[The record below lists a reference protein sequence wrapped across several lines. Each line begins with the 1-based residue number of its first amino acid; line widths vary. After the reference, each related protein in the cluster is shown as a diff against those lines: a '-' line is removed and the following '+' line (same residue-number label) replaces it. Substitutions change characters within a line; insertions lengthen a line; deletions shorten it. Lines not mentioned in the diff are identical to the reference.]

1 MNPEILLAPE
11 LTLIGER
18 FERDAVIGVDS
29 ATGLITRVNRSG
41 ATGDALALPRR
52 ALVPGFIN
60 VHSHSFQRA
69 MRGRTEHRT
78 GAEFDTFWTWREKMY
93 HVAQALTPEDIHDV
107 ARMAFLEMTLAGITT
122 VGEFH
127 YLHHQPD
134 GTPYADPTETA
145 KAILA
150 AATSVGIRIILLQC
164 GYTRGGFDRPTHPGQ
179 RRFCTPDPEVFC
191 ANVESLR
198 AQARVGVA
206 PHSFRAVPLAYV
218 RELHAYSKPHA
229 LPFHMH
235 ISEQPRENAETL
247 AEHGVTPVNLLAREG
262 LLDARFTAIHA
273 VHITDAEVD
282 ELAVAEASVGACP
295 TTERNLGDGII
306 RADRLY
312 SRGVSICFGSDSQIQ
327 IDPLEDA
334 RAMEYHLR
342 LERLERV
349 ALADPQDTRESALA
363 DRLWHSATASGAR
376 SLGVDSGTI
385 RVGATA
391 DFFTIDLDDVSI
403 AGAEDDSLISSI
415 VFSLERTAIRDV
427 WIAARRVVHERHHPL
442 ASEVVGRFQ
451 KLQRRLW
458 K

>member
-1 MNPEILLAPE
+1 MNPELLLAPE
-11 LTLIGER
+11 LTLVGDR
-18 FERDAVIGVDS
+18 FARDLTVGVDP
-29 ATGLITRVNRSG
+29 ATGLITRVLPKSEIG
-41 ATGDALALPRR
+41 HATPLPRR
-52 ALVPGFIN
+52 ALVPGFVN

-69 MRGRTEHRT
+69 IRGRTEHRT

-93 HVAQALTPEDIHDV
+93 HVAQSLTPEDIHDV
-107 ARMAFLEMTLAGITT
+107 ARMAFLEMTLAGITA

-134 GTPYADPTETA
+134 GTPYADPVETA

-150 AATSVGIRIILLQC
+150 AATSIGIRIVLLQC
-164 GYTRGGFDRPTHPGQ
+164 GYTRGGFDRPMHPGQ
-179 RRFCTPDPEVFC
+179 RRFCTPDPDVFC
-191 ANVESLR
+191 ANLETLR
-198 AQARVGVA
+198 AQASVGVA
-206 PHSFRAVPLAYV
+206 PHSFRAVPLEYAK
-218 RELHAYSKPHA
+218 RLHVYAQQHA

-247 AEHGVTPVNLLAREG
+247 AEHGETPINLLARETM
-262 LLDARFTAIHA
+262 LDRRFTAIHA
-273 VHITDAEVD
+273 VHITAAEVD

-306 RADRLY
+306 RADRLF

-342 LERLERV
+342 LDRLERV
-349 ALADPQDTRESALA
+349 ALADLHDTRETALA
-363 DRLWHSATASGAR
+363 SRLWQSATESGAR
-376 SLGVDSGTI
+376 SLGLESGVI
-385 RVGATA
+385 RAGAMA

-403 AGAEDDSLISSI
+403 ADAEDDSLISSI

-427 WIAARRVVHERHHPL
+427 WVAGRPVVQERHHPL
-442 ASEVVGRFQ
+442 ASEIVGRFQ